1 MDADILAVLPI
12 WFVVFLLSVTCHE
25 AAHALAAKWGGDL
38 TAYHAGQ
45 VTLNPAPH
53 VQREPWG
60 MVVMPLLSLFMS
72 RGSMLMGWGSAPY
85 DPYWE
90 QRYPRRA
97 AWMALAGP
105 AANVALAIISGI
117 LIRVGMSTGLFV
129 EGSGSI
135 VSLIGSNAG
144 GLWDGAARF
153 LGLMFCENILLACFN
168 MLPVPPLDGNSAIT
182 LILPQRLA
190 EQFRDFSRQ
199 GFLAMFGIWIAWF
212 LASPIIWTALSF
224 CVSVLLPKAAR

>member
-1 MDADILAVLPI
+1 MNPEDLAIYLM
-12 WFVVFLLSVTCHE
+12 WYVVFLLSVTCHE

-60 MVVMPLLSLFMS
+60 MVMMPILSLAMGGF
-72 RGSMLMGWGSAPY
+72 LMGWGSAPY

-105 AANVALAIISGI
+105 AANLVLVLLAAILIKVGLAAGVFAKISGGLAFTQ
-117 LIRVGMSTGLFV
+117 LIAGR
-129 EGSGSI
+129 GSE
-135 VSLIGSNAG
+135 V
-144 GLWDGAARF
+144 WEGAARF
-153 LGLMFCENILLACFN
+153 VSLLFTQNVLLCFFN
-168 MLPVPPLDGNSAIT
+168 LLPVPPLDGNSAIT
-182 LILPQRLA
+182 LLMPESIA
-190 EQFRDFSRQ
+190 DKFREITRT

-212 LASPIIWTALSF
+212 VASPILYPILAIAISTLIY
-224 CVSVLLPKAAR
+224 